1 MTDRPILTPAA
12 RALLAEAL
20 REGKAPTR
28 GRRAAVAELA
38 ERGLLTS
45 KRGKATLTPAGRF
58 AACKEART

>member
-1 MTDRPILTPAA
+1 MTGNQILTPAA

-20 REGKAPTR
+20 REGKAPIKS
-28 GRRAAVAELA
+28 RRAAVAELA

-58 AACKEART
+58 AARKEART

>member
-1 MTDRPILTPAA
+1 MTGNQILTPAA
-12 RALLAEAL
+12 RALLAEVL
-20 REGKAPTR
+20 REGKAPTK